1 MDLIRTFNYKTR
13 VFSLIMVFT
22 WLVAFVTFGIIYFR
36 EQEVK
41 AQILDSQ
48 LQIYNSHL
56 LNALRNGEEAGIE
69 YVNAQLGND
78 SIRFTIL
85 NDSGVVIFDTH
96 GITPGTDHSDRRE
109 VVEAQNSGHGFTLR
123 RQSSSDNNSYFY
135 SAQKGG
141 GYIVRT
147 AKAYDAPL
155 INSLQGE
162 TVYLWTILII
172 SILFSI
178 LAFFA
183 SRRFGDNIN
192 RLRDFAIKAERGE
205 DPEFDEMQFANDEL
219 GEISSNIIRLYKA
232 RQKAASQRDKYY
244 QNLIEEE
251 HEKSRLKH
259 QLTNNINHE
268 LKTPVHAIQGCLE
281 TVLSN
286 RDRLTKEQIL
296 DFADKSYGQIKRLC
310 ALLNDISVI
319 TRLTDA
325 PQQIKLEQVDL
336 VDIIGD
342 VCEEMSLYPE
352 SQQMRLNINLAV
364 SMPIEGNYS
373 LLKSIFSNLVSNS
386 VTYSGGRDIFITSH
400 NEADDKYTI
409 VVADNG
415 IGVDESHY
423 DKIFERFYRID
434 QGRSRRNGGT
444 GLGLS
449 IVKNS
454 VIFHGG
460 TIEARQRQGG
470 GLEFVFTLSK
480 QNNQSLTN

>member
-1 MDLIRTFNYKTR
+1 MDLRRTFNYKTR

-22 WLVAFVTFGIIYFR
+22 WLVAFVTFGIYYFR

-56 LNALRNGEEAGIE
+56 LNALKKGESYGVE
-69 YVNAQLGND
+69 YAINQNAND

-85 NDSGVVIFDTH
+85 NDSGIVIFDTH
-96 GITPGTDHSDRRE
+96 GVALGTNHSDRRE
-109 VVEAQNSGHGFTLR
+109 VIEAQKHGHGFTLR
-123 RQSSSDNNSYFY
+123 RQSSSDNNNYFY
-135 SAQKGG
+135 SAQKSGK
-141 GYIVRT
+141 YIVRT
-147 AKAYDAPL
+147 AKAYNTPL

-162 TVYLWTILII
+162 MAYLWTILVI
-172 SILFSI
+172 SIMFSI

-183 SRRFGDNIN
+183 SRRFGGNIN

-205 DPEFDEMQFANDEL
+205 DPDFDEMQFANDEL

-251 HEKSRLKH
+251 QEKNRLKH

-281 TVLSN
+281 TVMSN
-286 RDRLTKEQIL
+286 CDKLTKEQIL
-296 DFADKSYGQIKRLC
+296 DFAEKSYEQIKRLC
-310 ALLNDISVI
+310 ALLNDISAI

-325 PQQIKLEQVDL
+325 PQQIKVEPVDM
-336 VDIIGD
+336 VDIID
-342 VCEEMSLYPE
+342 EVCNEMSLYPE
-352 SQQMRLNINLAV
+352 SQQMRLNIDIAE

-373 LLKSIFSNLVSNS
+373 LLKSIFSNLISNS
-386 VTYSGGRDIFITSH
+386 VTYSGGRDIFITSLD
-400 NEADDKYTI
+400 ETDDKYTI
-409 VVADNG
+409 VVSDNG
-415 IGVDESHY
+415 IGIDEIHY

-434 QGRSRRNGGT
+434 NGRSRRNGGT

-460 TIEARQRQGG
+460 TIVARQRKGG

-480 QNNQSLTN
+480 QNN